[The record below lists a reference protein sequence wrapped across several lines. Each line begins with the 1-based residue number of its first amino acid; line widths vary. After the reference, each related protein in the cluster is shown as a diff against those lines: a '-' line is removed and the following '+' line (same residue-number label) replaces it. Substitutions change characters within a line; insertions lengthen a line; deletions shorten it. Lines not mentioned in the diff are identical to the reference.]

1 MVSIFESYDKKIRMK
16 QLYEQFV
23 REIKK
28 NPIDCIDVI

>member
-16 QLYEQFV
+16 QFV

-28 NPIDCIDVI
+28 DPIDCIDVI